1 MKTIIKKNSIKLKFK
16 LCNWKGSF
24 FLIKLNRMENNKKK
38 GLLLIMSGP
47 SGVGKGTVREKLMED
62 KSLNLFYSVSM
73 TTRNMR
79 PGEVNGREYYFV
91 TKEDF
96 MKQVADDNLLEWAEY
111 VGNCYGTPRDKVE
124 AMRNE
129 GKNVLLEIDV
139 KGAENVFK
147 KVPDVVSIFI
157 APPSVEELRNRL
169 KGRGTE
175 SDEVINN
182 RVNAAAKE
190 LEYKGLYKHVVINDK
205 LEDAVE
211 EIRQIIKRGM

>member
-1 MKTIIKKNSIKLKFK
+1 M
-16 LCNWKGSF
+16 
-24 FLIKLNRMENNKKK
+24 KK

-91 TKEDF
+91 TREEF
-96 MKQVADDNLLEWAEY
+96 MENVANDNLLEWAEY
-111 VGNCYGTPRDKVE
+111 VGNCYGTPKDKVE
-124 AMRNE
+124 GMRNE

-147 KVPDVVSIFI
+147 KVPDVISIFI
-157 APPSVEELRNRL
+157 APPSVEELGNRL
-169 KGRGTE
+169 RGRGTE
-175 SDEVINN
+175 SEEVIAN
-182 RVNAAAKE
+182 RVSRATKE
-190 LEYKGLYKHVVINDK
+190 LEYQKFYKNVVINDK
-205 LEDAVE
+205 LEDCVD
-211 EIRQIIKRGM
+211 EIRQIIKSKM

>member
-1 MKTIIKKNSIKLKFK
+1 
-16 LCNWKGSF
+16 
-24 FLIKLNRMENNKKK
+24 MENMKKK

-47 SGVGKGTVREKLMED
+47 SGVGKGTVREMLMED

-91 TKEDF
+91 SREEF
-96 MKQVADDNLLEWAEY
+96 MDNVARDNLLEWAEY

-139 KGAENVFK
+139 KGAANVFK
-147 KVPDVVSIFI
+147 KVPDVI
-157 APPSVEELRNRL
+157 
-169 KGRGTE
+169 
-175 SDEVINN
+175 N
-182 RVNAAAKE
+182 RVISVLDDIVE
-190 LEYKGLYKHVVINDK
+190 KGCSNGLHVIV
-205 LEDAVE
+205 
-211 EIRQIIKRGM
+211 